1 MLAPCLTVKSLFVQY
16 TQFAEHRFSSISK
29 DHEWCPKQSFTYGD
43 PEDKC
48 LRPRTYFSRV
58 HPYKY

>member
-43 PEDKC
+43 PEAADI
-48 LRPRTYFSRV
+48 LQSGPSL
-58 HPYKY
+58 